1 MKKTGK
7 ALNNIIKVVYILLA
21 IIWVCW
27 ELLCVVAEYKST
39 VGTFAVVLIMAI
51 LVSGVLRLSKK
62 AYKLIDAM
70 ILAGVSLVYLI
81 YGLEGANKEIASL
94 MFVPALVT
102 FLASILIV
110 LAAYK
115 NKSIEENTKLSTG
128 LDMVLKGLYI
138 IAAAVWVIGSIYI
151 FCRMKPELRQAGV
164 QIIIYFIPLLIMLAV
179 IGLGFYGLKKE
190 KRSLLNP
197 LAIVVLS
204 WAEVLFVIINGNVI
218 GGLDKGKV
226 ISKILAGY
234 FFPGMALGLIGAI
247 IVVVMIVRKKY
258 SK

>member
-1 MKKTGK
+1 M
-7 ALNNIIKVVYILLA
+7 
-21 IIWVCW
+21 
-27 ELLCVVAEYKST
+27 
-39 VGTFAVVLIMAI
+39 
-51 LVSGVLRLSKK
+51 
-62 AYKLIDAM
+62 
-70 ILAGVSLVYLI
+70 
-81 YGLEGANKEIASL
+81 
-94 MFVPALVT
+94 
-102 FLASILIV
+102 IV
-110 LAAYK
+110 LASYK

-151 FCRMKPELRQAGV
+151 FCRMKPELRPAGV
-164 QIIIYFIPLLIMLAV
+164 QIIIYFISLLIMLAV
-179 IGLGFYGLKKE
+179 IGLGFYGLKE